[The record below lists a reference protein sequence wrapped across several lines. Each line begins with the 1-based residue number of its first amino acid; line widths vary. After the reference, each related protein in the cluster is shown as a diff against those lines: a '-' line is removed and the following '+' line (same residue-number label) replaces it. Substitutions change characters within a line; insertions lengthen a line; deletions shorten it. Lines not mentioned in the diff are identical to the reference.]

1 VASNSER
8 YHRCASTCP
17 NLKISFFTDD
27 CASDT
32 TDEEWAMIAPYM
44 PGKNR
49 RGWPRVTAM
58 RASVNSTFFI
68 AQSGCQ

>member
-1 VASNSER
+1 
-8 YHRCASTCP
+8 
-17 NLKISFFTDD
+17 
-27 CASDT
+27 
-32 TDEEWAMIAPYM
+32 MIAPYM